1 MEDNPGDARLIRIK
15 LGEYSD
21 FPFEFTRTENL
32 GDALTELDES
42 HYDVVLLDLN
52 LPDIKGKET
61 LAIQACVGGDLAK
74 RVAKVIAEPNAKV
87 CLKALPP
94 VDPSV
99 FPGPSGHMDMRKFV
113 KSVIAE
119 SL

>member
-1 MEDNPGDARLIRIK
+1 MRILLVEDNPGDARLIRIK

-52 LPDIKGKET
+52 LPDSQGLETFRQLRAHEPDLPIVILTASDDQAQGIEAVRHGAQDYLSKKEIT
-61 LAIQACVGGDLAK
+61 T
-74 RVAKVIAEPNAKV
+74 P
-87 CLKALPP
+87 
-94 VDPSV
+94 
-99 FPGPSGHMDMRKFV
+99 
-113 KSVIAE
+113 
-119 SL
+119 